1 MGQTVTTST
10 DSQASQF
17 NSQSSQSSQQSSSS
31 ASADY
36 SGLVSQI
43 ITALRPSIA
52 LSVQEALEA
61 QRFTSSQVTTQ
72 EFNSGS
78 FGASTGSSSGISSGA
93 SFGSS
98 SGTSSGASF
107 GSFTGSSSGS
117 SSGSVSG
124 SSALTGIFG
133 DGSASNVKIET
144 PQYNIEY

>member
-1 MGQTVTTST
+1 MG
-10 DSQASQF
+10 
-17 NSQSSQSSQQSSSS
+17 
-31 ASADY
+31 
-36 SGLVSQI
+36 
-43 ITALRPSIA
+43 TALRPSIA

-117 SSGSVSG
+117 SSGSSESLSGSVSG

-133 DGSASNVKIET
+133 DGSTSNVKIET
-144 PQYNIEY
+144 PQYNI